1 MYSLNSI
8 GSRGV
13 ILANGQ
19 EMQVGAYD
27 ITARV
32 HGQSHDLVA
41 LELGEN
47 VLLGM
52 SFLAESKVTLHVTD
66 GGDVLIEKLE
76 AL

>member
-1 MYSLNSI
+1 M
-8 GSRGV
+8 
-13 ILANGQ
+13 ILADGK
-19 EMQVGAYD
+19 EIQVGAYD

-41 LELGEN
+41 LELGES

-66 GGDVLIEKLE
+66 GGDVLIERLGG
-76 AL
+76 L